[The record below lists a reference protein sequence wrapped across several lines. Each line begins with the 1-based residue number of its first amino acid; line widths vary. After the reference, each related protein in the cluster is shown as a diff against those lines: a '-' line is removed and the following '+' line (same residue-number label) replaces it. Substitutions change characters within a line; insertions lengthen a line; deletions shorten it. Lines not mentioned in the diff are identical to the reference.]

1 MPNARESK
9 ENYNTDQEGDQEG
22 TQDQTNKK
30 KWEFSE
36 ARQQSLVKARQKAK
50 ELREQLKMMNPPKV
64 KERRLTKLEK
74 ELKEATSN
82 VVDEPLTPKEER
94 AKPPPPKEVEKEATP
109 PLPKQQ
115 VEEKQV
121 EEKQVEKPVE
131 EKQVEKQVEKKLHI
145 VRKGK
150 LTYLVD

>member
-1 MPNARESK
+1 MPNARASE
-9 ENYNTDQEGDQEG
+9 ENYNTDQENDQEG
-22 TQDQTNKK
+22 TQDQANKK

-36 ARQQSLVKARQKAK
+36 ARQQSLAKARQKAK

-74 ELKEATSN
+74 ELEEATSN
-82 VVDEPLTPKEER
+82 VVDEPSFARSTPKEE
-94 AKPPPPKEVEKEATP
+94 AKPPPKEVERKEATP

-121 EEKQVEKPVE
+121 E
-131 EKQVEKQVEKKLHI
+131 KQVEKKSHI